1 MLRVGEKKERKFKNQ
16 ATTTTTTT
24 TTTTRATKETFN
36 KSPQGILD
44 KEKF

>member
-16 ATTTTTTT
+16 ATTTTI
-24 TTTTRATKETFN
+24 TRATKETFN